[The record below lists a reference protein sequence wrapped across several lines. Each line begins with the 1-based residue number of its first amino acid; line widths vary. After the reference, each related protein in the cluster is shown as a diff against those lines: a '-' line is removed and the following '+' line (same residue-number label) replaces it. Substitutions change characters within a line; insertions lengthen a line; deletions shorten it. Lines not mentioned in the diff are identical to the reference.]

1 MGKVNTRLLD
11 RVTTVGRGLSR
22 PESVLT
28 TSSGDIFV
36 SHKGH
41 GVARILPDGRQ
52 FLLAGAQQIGGL
64 PVVPNGIALRPDGS
78 FLVANISDAGGLL
91 EVDPDGMRLF
101 HRCAASGAAPPV
113 NFVTLDEAGRIW
125 FTVSSTCSPR
135 DRAYRRDVTNGYVGV
150 IDSHGMRIVVEGL
163 HYTNEIRPDLEGG
176 WLYISET
183 FGQKVSRIRLD
194 EAGVHGDTE
203 TFATLPRGAFV
214 DGIELDSDGALLCA
228 CIVSNEL
235 IRVTPDGSW
244 SVVARER
251 DEDWVNEVEAALDQG
266 EMGRKHFDTAPT
278 SVFRNISSIAFA
290 GELFDKIVCGN
301 LLGESLPVL
310 SIGLSGRK
318 PLHWTVEVPLWGD
331 PF

>member
-1 MGKVNTRLLD
+1 MGRVNIRNLD
-11 RVTTVGRGLSR
+11 CVTTVGRGLCR

-36 SHKGH
+36 SHKWR
-41 GVARILPDGRQ
+41 GVARIMPDGRQ
-52 FLLAGAQQIGGL
+52 FLLAGAEEIGGL
-64 PVVPNGIALRPDGS
+64 PVVPNGIALRSDGS

-91 EVDPDGMRLF
+91 ELTPDGMRLF
-101 HRCAASGAAPPV
+101 HRCSTTDVAPPV
-113 NFVTLDEAGRIW
+113 NFVTLDELGRIW

-135 DRAYRRDVTNGYVGV
+135 DLAYRRDVKNGYVGL
-150 IDSHGMRIVVEGL
+150 IDKRGMRIVVDGL

-194 EAGVHGDTE
+194 EAGVHGEAE
-203 TFATLPRGAFV
+203 TFASLPRGAFV
-214 DGIELDSDGALLCA
+214 DGIELDSEDALLCA

-244 SVVARER
+244 SIVARER
-251 DEDWVNEVEAALDQG
+251 DEDWVDEVEAALDAG
-266 EMGRKHFDTAPT
+266 TMGRRHFDTAPT
-278 SVFRNISSIAFA
+278 SVLQNIASIAFA
-290 GELFDKIVCGN
+290 GERFDKIICGN
-301 LLGESLPVL
+301 LLGDCLPVL
-310 SIGLSGRK
+310 SIGVSGNA
-318 PLHWTVEVPLWGD
+318 PLHWNVDVPLWGE